1 MKKTGS
7 IWELDSTERENEISV
22 VCKKLKDSYGSTRLG
37 NPIDPVDDLVYI
49 ILSNK
54 TSPSQA
60 RKVYEDIKSRYP
72 SWQDLLNSTENDL
85 YKLVEPA
92 GLANK
97 KTRYIKGSIK
107 QIKQEYEDINL
118 NELSNQP
125 NEEIHDFLTS
135 LPGVSDKVAKCILIF
150 TMDKKVLPVDSH
162 VHRIASRL
170 GWTSRK
176 RADQSHEE
184 LEALVPPDKRYNF
197 HVNSI
202 LHGREIC
209 RPKMPKC
216 DQCVINQYCKYYTE

>member
-1 MKKTGS
+1 M
-7 IWELDSTERENEISV
+7 
-22 VCKKLKDSYGSTRLG
+22 
-37 NPIDPVDDLVYI
+37 
-49 ILSNK
+49 
-54 TSPSQA
+54 
-60 RKVYEDIKSRYP
+60 
-72 SWQDLLNSTENDL
+72 NSTDNDL

-92 GLANK
+92 GFENK